1 MGATVRVVT
10 LCATPRSHSCTSRPS
25 AGGRSSE
32 GRWKR
37 LMSCSSSTRPSMVR
51 SVSSSSSLRS
61 LGTPPS
67 AGGGSA
73 ALTAAVVLSLVGASR
88 CGSNWSRYRK
98 RRSTCSTELPASGS
112 CTRSVPSTL
121 VASPTEPPSS
131 ACTTAAPQR
140 SCRTRRCARCC
151 SPPAV
156 TKRRSLYWPLS
167 SKAAHPRDTSAANVG
182 GAISTTSMERG
193 SSEGSG
199 SGSGSGARS
208 GCSWCGS
215 ANGLG
220 RSGSPKGLAVSD
232 SAKALATEA
241 SVGLASSA
249 ATGSTGTSS
258 PGGASAA
265 PSGAGTPSFTAA
277 TLGSPGSTSGGNG
290 SEAAPLRAESLS
302 TSSKGLLMAAIRAM
316 MVASSSMS
324 GWPIMGEANGLSCGE
339 LPFGDA
345 TGEASPKGF
354 AMSTPPDTATRC

>member
-1 MGATVRVVT
+1 MGA
-10 LCATPRSHSCTSRPS
+10 S
-25 AGGRSSE
+25 GGLGVGE
-32 GRWKR
+32 GRAR
-37 LMSCSSSTRPSMVR
+37 
-51 SVSSSSSLRS
+51 
-61 LGTPPS
+61 
-67 AGGGSA
+67 A
-73 ALTAAVVLSLVGASR
+73 ASFF
-88 CGSNWSRYRK
+88 
-98 RRSTCSTELPASGS
+98 EPASL
-112 CTRSVPSTL
+112 TLTTTPATQRSQR
-121 VASPTEPPSS
+121 

-140 SCRTRRCARCC
+140 SCKTTRCARCC

-193 SSEGSG
+193 SSVGSG

-265 PSGAGTPSFTAA
+265 PFGAGTPSFTAA
-277 TLGSPGSTSGGNG
+277 TLGSPGSISGGNG

-316 MVASSSMS
+316 MVASSSTS
-324 GWPIMGEANGLSCGE
+324 GWAIMGEAKGLSCGE

-345 TGEASPKGF
+345 TGEASPNGF
-354 AMSTPPDTATRC
+354 AMFTPLRHRDTTAVRCDRFPPACKFREIKRGHEAEKAK